1 MQLQINAFFQL
12 YYDGDMDFLENI
24 TSCGKV
30 ENCVVLS
37 EFEANLSKEGDQNGG
52 GPRCS
57 KGEVCSECHGE
68 VVRQPQVVIV
78 LFCEQ
83 KDMMHWVKLK
93 RFLGCLNPVFEQCAI
108 LQSESRRGSA
118 ISLFLSGRKKKWPSL
133 FGGKKRRGR
142 ADDDGYGSEMA
153 SDVRLKEFDQVNT

>member
-1 MQLQINAFFQL
+1 MQINAFLQL

-37 EFEANLSKEGDQNGG
+37 EFEANLSKEGDQNNGGGGG

-68 VVRQPQVVIV
+68 VVRQPQVVFLV
-78 LFCEQ
+78 LSCVQVDYQDGEN
-83 KDMMHWVKLK
+83 L
-93 RFLGCLNPVFEQCAI
+93 
-108 LQSESRRGSA
+108 
-118 ISLFLSGRKKKWPSL
+118 LF
-133 FGGKKRRGR
+133 
-142 ADDDGYGSEMA
+142 
-153 SDVRLKEFDQVNT
+153 T

>member
-1 MQLQINAFFQL
+1 MQINAFLQL

-37 EFEANLSKEGDQNGG
+37 EFEANLSKEGDQNNGGGG

-68 VVRQPQVVIV
+68 VVRQPQVVV
-78 LFCEQ
+78 LVPFF
-83 KDMMHWVKLK
+83 
-93 RFLGCLNPVFEQCAI
+93 FLC
-108 LQSESRRGSA
+108 
-118 ISLFLSGRKKKWPSL
+118 SGML
-133 FGGKKRRGR
+133 
-142 ADDDGYGSEMA
+142 
-153 SDVRLKEFDQVNT
+153 

>member
-1 MQLQINAFFQL
+1 MQINAFLQL

-37 EFEANLSKEGDQNGG
+37 EFEVNLSKEGDQNGGGGGG

-68 VVRQPQVVIV
+68 VVRQPQVVLV
-78 LFCEQ
+78 RFC
-83 KDMMHWVKLK
+83 V
-93 RFLGCLNPVFEQCAI
+93 
-108 LQSESRRGSA
+108 
-118 ISLFLSGRKKKWPSL
+118 
-133 FGGKKRRGR
+133 
-142 ADDDGYGSEMA
+142 
-153 SDVRLKEFDQVNT
+153 